1 MQEEIRFATFNA
13 FNLAPPGSHLYEG
26 LAPCTQEQY
35 EAKIAWTAHQ
45 IDTLDADVIGFQEIF
60 SQQSLAEVLAR
71 TQRYRDA
78 VHVGFDPDPSL
89 ERLTPSVALV
99 SRLPLAE
106 EAFAQPLFPA
116 GVTLPDGHRDAGRFA
131 RPVLQVALKVTP
143 HLIVD
148 VAVVHLKSQRPD
160 YRAGDTF
167 DDPHSYAV
175 GCLRSLM
182 RRGTEAVALRVM
194 LSELRNTNKR
204 PCVVLGDFND
214 TVEAVTT
221 SIVMGVGARPSERLY
236 DANEIRAGICG
247 VNSVGFSTVH
257 EGRYSTIDHV
267 LVSPEFNPALPGAI
281 GEVVDVAYL
290 NDHLTL
296 GREGASD
303 HGQVVARVRLFDRT
317 RTA

>member
-13 FNLAPPGSHLYEG
+13 FNLAPPGAHLYEG

-45 IDTLDADVIGFQEIF
+45 IDALDADVIGFQEIF
-60 SQQSLAEVLAR
+60 SQQSLSEVLAR
-71 TQRYRDA
+71 TERYRDA
-78 VHVGFDPDPSL
+78 VHVGFDPDPRL

-99 SRLPLAE
+99 SRLPLAG

-131 RPVLQVALKVTP
+131 RPVLQVAVKLAP
-143 HLIVD
+143 D
-148 VAVVHLKSQRPD
+148 VEADVVVVHLKSQRPD

-194 LSELRNTNKR
+194 LSDMRRETGR
-204 PCVVLGDFND
+204 PSIVLGDFND
-214 TVEAVTT
+214 TVDAVTT
-221 SIVMGVGARPSERLY
+221 SIVMGVGARPQERFY
-236 DANEIRAGICG
+236 EANEVRTGFHG
-247 VNSVGFSTVH
+247 VRNVGFSTVH
-257 EGRYSTIDHV
+257 EGRHSTIDHV
-267 LVSPEFNPALPGAI
+267 LVSPEFNPALAGAI
-281 GEVVDVAYL
+281 GEVFDVAYL

-296 GREGASD
+296 GCEGASD
-303 HGQVVARVRLFDRT
+303 HGQVVARLRLFQQR
-317 RTA
+317 